1 MGAEHLRELLAERE
15 RAEAASCSCMTLGSF
30 SPAALALARAEG
42 IQLLGAADVAQLM
55 HEGAQA

>member
-1 MGAEHLRELLAERE
+1 
-15 RAEAASCSCMTLGSF
+15 MTLGSF